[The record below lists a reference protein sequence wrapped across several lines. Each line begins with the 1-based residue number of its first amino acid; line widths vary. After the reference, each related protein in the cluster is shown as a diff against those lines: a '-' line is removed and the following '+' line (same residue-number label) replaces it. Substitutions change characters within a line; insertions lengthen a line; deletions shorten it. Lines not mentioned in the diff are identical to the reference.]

1 MISRLAFGTSLL
13 AASVCISANEA
24 HADGEGIAELSNYVT
39 AALPIV
45 AAFEGELATSD
56 RADIASLATEDFHV
70 VSRSDWDTKLGIEA
84 LYAYIDGCE
93 PAGRMSANEA
103 SITITHAC
111 DGYDYRYVLYN
122 VRDGKVSRVVIGATP
137 TMQVRREN

>member
-1 MISRLAFGTSLL
+1 MIYRLAMGASLL
-13 AASVCISANEA
+13 ATSVCISANES
-24 HADGEGIAELSNYVT
+24 HGDDEGIAELSSYVA

-56 RADIASLATEDFHV
+56 RADIASFVADDFHV
-70 VSRSDWDTKLGIEA
+70 VSRSDWETKLGIEA
-84 LYAYIDGCE
+84 LYEYIDGCE

-111 DGYDYRYVLYN
+111 NGYDYRYVLYN

-137 TMQVRREN
+137 VMQVPREN